1 MNKLFLKIFISVSG
15 FILLYSCDAYDV
27 QHKLYDVESYIMER
41 PDSALAVLDSMDR
54 SCLTSDRL
62 RAHHALLHAMA
73 LDKNFIDVTDDS
85 IASVA
90 VEYFSKKGPEKYEA
104 RALYYLGL
112 SYYYAQDYDKAI
124 LEFTKAEKVAERCD
138 SLYMA
143 FIYLA
148 QSETYSMT
156 HNNLEALKYIKD
168 AYKVYSEL
176 SLEYYRDI
184 SNLGLA
190 KLYYNINDLPKAESL
205 LNELIISD
213 RVDSIIKATAI
224 QCKAFIMAS
233 RDVPDCHNS
242 VLLYNTLLEDY
253 GNTYMS
259 YKDYWAY
266 AYALI
271 NSGRQR
277 ESQDIVAQ
285 LSQVDTSTTAYYW
298 QYLIEK
304 SKGNYSE
311 ALTLL
316 EKSVT
321 ANNIE
326 VTDALKQSLALSQ
339 RDYYK
344 SQSELSE
351 YKANNR
357 KLTVISISVVSV
369 MILLLVLWGT
379 SVYIRRQREEKE
391 YYLNYAD
398 EIRRQLEAYRTEDY
412 PELKRKYIELY
423 KSKFE
428 VIGNLYEQ
436 YTLFDGKKNAEHAIY
451 ERVSSIVE
459 DFRNDYGN
467 IRSLESVLNEDM
479 DNIVANLRNEMPR
492 FKEMDYSIFCF
503 MLIGFDATT
512 ISHLLNTTM
521 NVIYIRKSRMKKSI
535 EETNPEHKI
544 QFLEVLN

>member
-1 MNKLFLKIFISVSG
+1 MRKLISTLSGIVLVLFLVGCERIHTEKH
-15 FILLYSCDAYDV
+15 LLDI
-27 QHKLYDVESYIMER
+27 ESYIMER
-41 PDSALAVLDSMDR
+41 PDSALAVLDTMDR
-54 SCLTSDRL
+54 SLLVTDRL
-62 RAHHALLHAMA
+62 KAHHALLHAMA
-73 LDKNFIDVTDDS
+73 LDKNYIDVTDDS

-90 VEYFSKKGPEKYEA
+90 VEYFSKKGPKKYEA

-124 LEFTKAEKVAERCD
+124 IEFTKAEKVAERCD

-156 HNNLEALKYIKD
+156 HNNLEALKYIKY

-213 RVDSIIKATAI
+213 KVDSIIKATAI

-277 ESQDIVAQ
+277 ESQDIIAQ

-304 SKGNYSE
+304 SKSNYSE

-351 YKANNR
+351 YKADNR
-357 KLTVISISVVSV
+357 KLTIISISVVSV
-369 MILLLVLWGT
+369 MILLLLLWGT
-379 SVYIRRQREEKE
+379 SVYIMRQREEKE

-398 EIRRQLEAYRTEDY
+398 EISRQLEAYKTGDY

-467 IRSLESVLNEDM
+467 IKSLESVLNEDT
-479 DNIVANLRNEMPR
+479 DNIVASLRKEMPR
-492 FKEMDYSIFCF
+492 FKEVDYSIFCF

-512 ISHLLNTTM
+512 ISHLLNTSINT
-521 NVIYIRKSRMKKSI
+521 IYIRKSRIKKSI
-535 EETNPEHKI
+535 EEMNPEHKI

>member
-1 MNKLFLKIFISVSG
+1 MDKHLLKSILLISG
-15 FILLYSCDAYDV
+15 FILLYSCDVYDV

-41 PDSALAVLDSMDR
+41 PDSALAVLDTMDR
-54 SCLTSDRL
+54 SLLVTDRL
-62 RAHHALLHAMA
+62 KAHHALLHAMA
-73 LDKNFIDVTDDS
+73 LDKNYIDVTDDS

-90 VEYFSKKGPEKYEA
+90 VEYFSKKGPQKYEA

-124 LEFTKAEKVAERCD
+124 IEFTKAEKVAERCD

-148 QSETYSMT
+148 QSDTYSMT

-277 ESQDIVAQ
+277 ESQDIIAQ

-304 SKGNYSE
+304 SKSNYSE

-326 VTDALKQSLALSQ
+326 VTDALEQSLALSQ

-351 YKANNR
+351 YKADNR
-357 KLTVISISVVSV
+357 KLTIISISVVSV
-369 MILLLVLWGT
+369 MILLLLLWGT

-398 EIRRQLEAYRTEDY
+398 EISRQLEAYKTGDY

-467 IRSLESVLNEDM
+467 IKSLESVLNEDM
-479 DNIVANLRNEMPR
+479 DNIVASLRKEMPR
-492 FKEMDYSIFCF
+492 FKEVDYSIFCF

-512 ISHLLNTTM
+512 ISHLLNTSINT
-521 NVIYIRKSRMKKSI
+521 IYIRKSRIKKSI
-535 EETNPEHKI
+535 EEMNPEHKI